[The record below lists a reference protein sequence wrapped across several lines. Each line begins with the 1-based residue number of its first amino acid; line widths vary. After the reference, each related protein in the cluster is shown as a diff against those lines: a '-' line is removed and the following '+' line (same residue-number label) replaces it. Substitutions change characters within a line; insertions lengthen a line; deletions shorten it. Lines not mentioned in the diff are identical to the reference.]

1 MSNSHNSIKKDDS
14 GEETNGLL
22 SKRKREL
29 RSFRERVKIYAETWG
44 CERVVLGK
52 SQGDVSQECVL

>member
-22 SKRKREL
+22 SKKKREL
-29 RSFRERVKIYAETWG
+29 RSFRERVKIYAEKRG